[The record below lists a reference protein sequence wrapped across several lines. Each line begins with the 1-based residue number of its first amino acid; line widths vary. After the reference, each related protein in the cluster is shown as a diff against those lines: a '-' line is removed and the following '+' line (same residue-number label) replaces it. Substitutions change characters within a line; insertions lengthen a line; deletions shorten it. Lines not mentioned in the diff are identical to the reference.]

1 MRVLRTALVALLVI
15 GLASPAAFAGDL
27 RASIAKA
34 AEQAAAAPDGG
45 GGSKAAVWAGSAL
58 FVGGMAVGLY
68 AFINDRNGEFA
79 EFGEANST
87 NKKLGAAA
95 LGVAFAG
102 GVLIFLGTHRPSTSV
117 TVGAARLAVSKQ
129 VSW

>member
-1 MRVLRTALVALLVI
+1 MMRVLRTALVGLLVI

-27 RASIAKA
+27 QASIAKA
-34 AEQAAAAPDGG
+34 AEQAAAAPGG

-68 AFINDRNGEFA
+68 AFINDRNGKFS

-95 LGVAFAG
+95 LGAAFAG
-102 GVLIFLGTHRPSTSV
+102 GVLIFMGTHRPSASV
-117 TVGAARLAVSKQ
+117 SVGPGRLAVSKQ